1 MDKNVLLTIA
11 YDGSGFH
18 GWQRQPA
25 QRTVQGHLEK
35 VMSGVFRRQILLN
48 GTSRTDAGV
57 HALGQRAT
65 FRAPSGIPTEKIPL
79 VVNNALAGA
88 ENAGGYAKPPVRIL
102 KAEDAAED
110 FHARFNCKG
119 KTYIYRITAGTGADS
134 RSKLSLVFD
143 RNYTYHLAERL
154 DVEAMNEA
162 SGYLVGTRDFKS
174 FEASGGN
181 PRETTVRTITRGEVY
196 LTETPGGM
204 KNGGEEGRLQSI
216 EFMVTGDGFLYNMVR
231 IITGTL
237 VEVGRGRRKPEEMK
251 SIILAEKRSAAGHTA
266 PPGGLYLAEVY
277 Y

>member
-134 RSKLSLVFD
+134 RSKLSLSLI
-143 RNYTYHLAERL
+143 H
-154 DVEAMNEA
+154 
-162 SGYLVGTRDFKS
+162 
-174 FEASGGN
+174 
-181 PRETTVRTITRGEVY
+181 I
-196 LTETPGGM
+196 
-204 KNGGEEGRLQSI
+204 
-216 EFMVTGDGFLYNMVR
+216 
-231 IITGTL
+231 
-237 VEVGRGRRKPEEMK
+237 
-251 SIILAEKRSAAGHTA
+251 
-266 PPGGLYLAEVY
+266 
-277 Y
+277 